1 MREIEDQSK
10 QVDEHLHTAISH
22 LLDLQ
27 HNFGQYPRKEI
38 KELIHRAF
46 WHAIQARDQLTI
58 ERNNR
63 TSNVGWKARAALAMA
78 NKL

>member
-1 MREIEDQSK
+1 MSERAEQAK

-27 HNFGQYPRKEI
+27 HNFGKYPRKEI
-38 KELIHRAF
+38 QELIHRAF
-46 WHAIQARDQLTI
+46 WHAIQARDQLYI
-58 ERNNR
+58 ERDNR
-63 TSNVGWKARAALAMA
+63 TEVGWKARAALAMA